1 MRYRTSRLEEVKNNI
16 VNIIV
21 KIVLLLLLFVGII
34 GTEDSTSRLLFE
46 ICFVFLLIHA
56 IYWIFMITEPTT
68 YEISEWGIRW
78 VNRWR
83 KGFASW
89 DRIYIKSKGDKA
101 IICIRF
107 AFLVV
112 KTVILPREMIKK
124 EVLRLVG

>member
-1 MRYRTSRLEEVKNNI
+1 MMYRTSRLEEIKNNVI
-16 VNIIV
+16 DII
-21 KIVLLLLLFVGII
+21 IRIILLLLLFVGII
-34 GTEDSTSRLLFE
+34 GTEDSTPRLLFE
-46 ICFVFLLIHA
+46 ICFIFLLIHA
-56 IYWIFMITEPTT
+56 VYWIFMIIEPTT

-89 DRIYIKSKGDKA
+89 DRIYVKSKGGKA
-101 IICIRF
+101 IICVRF